1 MSDPSSVEN
10 NAILRELYQRSGA
23 EDVDA
28 FVVIMGFGFLLVL
41 FTSLGFKAVSQWAQ
55 IRFTKMRVYAVG
67 YRLTERYLAQPYSW
81 FLVRHTSRLTT
92 TILSEVN
99 KVISGSLFP
108 AMQLIAHGVVALFLL
123 AFLIFI
129 EPILAISAAIA
140 LGGAYGLIYGL
151 FRVPLS
157 RFGRWRQSANLQRFK
172 VTQETFGGIKDVKV
186 RGIEHLMVERF
197 NKPSFDTAHQEIR
210 IDIIKQIPGF
220 FMQAFVF
227 GGIVAI
233 MLYLRGV
240 HGSML
245 GALPIVA
252 TFAFAG
258 YRLMPALQSIYKQL
272 TSLRSMGPALDLLI
286 EDLHNL
292 DPIVDHTA
300 LNEVER
306 MAPSREGIRLE
317 GVYFRYPGAETCAL
331 KDLHIEIPPNKQV
344 ALVGA
349 TGSGKSTTVDLIL
362 GLLQPEKGQ
371 ITVDGTPINAS
382 NVRSWQRAIGYVPQD
397 IFLSDDTIAGNIA
410 FGLPDKQ
417 IDHEAVVK
425 AAKVANLHEFV
436 VNELPESYQTHV
448 GERGT
453 RLSGGQKQ
461 RIGIARAL
469 YHDPDVIVMDEATSA
484 LDNTTERAIMEA
496 VNNLAGQ
503 KTIIMIA
510 HRLSTVRQSDI
521 IYFLESGEVVA
532 KGSYEELLED
542 SSDFRAMAGAG

>member
-1 MSDPSSVEN
+1 
-10 NAILRELYQRSGA
+10 
-23 EDVDA
+23 
-28 FVVIMGFGFLLVL
+28 
-41 FTSLGFKAVSQWAQ
+41 
-55 IRFTKMRVYAVG
+55 
-67 YRLTERYLAQPYSW
+67 
-81 FLVRHTSRLTT
+81 
-92 TILSEVN
+92 
-99 KVISGSLFP
+99 
-108 AMQLIAHGVVALFLL
+108 
-123 AFLIFI
+123 
-129 EPILAISAAIA
+129 
-140 LGGAYGLIYGL
+140 
-151 FRVPLS
+151 
-157 RFGRWRQSANLQRFK
+157 
-172 VTQETFGGIKDVKV
+172 
-186 RGIEHLMVERF
+186 
-197 NKPSFDTAHQEIR
+197 
-210 IDIIKQIPGF
+210 
-220 FMQAFVF
+220 
-227 GGIVAI
+227 
-233 MLYLRGV
+233 
-240 HGSML
+240 
-245 GALPIVA
+245 
-252 TFAFAG
+252 
-258 YRLMPALQSIYKQL
+258 
-272 TSLRSMGPALDLLI
+272 
-286 EDLHNL
+286 
-292 DPIVDHTA
+292 
-300 LNEVER
+300 
-306 MAPSREGIRLE
+306 
-317 GVYFRYPGAETCAL
+317 L